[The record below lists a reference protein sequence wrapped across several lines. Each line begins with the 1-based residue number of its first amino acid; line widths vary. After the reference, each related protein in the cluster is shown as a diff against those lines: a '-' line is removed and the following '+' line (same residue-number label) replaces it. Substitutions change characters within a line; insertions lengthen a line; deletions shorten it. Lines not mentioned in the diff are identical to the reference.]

1 MTAAAP
7 RGRASRRTAAAVGA
21 AGVLCLAFPLVAPSG
36 KSRQDELD
44 GVAVPVLVVQ
54 GDRDRFGVPEPAGLR
69 EVAVIRGDH
78 GLKSD
83 REGLRSAVGA
93 WLAGLVILRRHGVD
107 GVAEE
112 MAAGP
117 G

>member
-1 MTAAAP
+1 MVTG
-7 RGRASRRTAAAVGA
+7 GRSAGARVACRTAAVVGA

-54 GDRDRFGVPEPAGLR
+54 GERDRFGVPEPAALR
-69 EVAVIRGDH
+69 KVAVIRGDH

-83 REGLRSAVGA
+83 REGLRSAVGT
-93 WLAGLVILRRHGVD
+93 WLAALPILRRHGVD
-107 GVAEE
+107 ETV
-112 MAAGP
+112 AGP
-117 G
+117 RG